1 MDARPVAFITGIAG
15 QDGSYLAE
23 LLLRK
28 GYAVHGLLR
37 RNSDPFPIRL
47 NHLYGKLQL
56 WPGDLCDL
64 SGLTQLLYRIQPREI
79 YHLAAQSIVSQS
91 WNQPLLTGDITALG
105 TLRILEAMRQA
116 VPSARFY
123 QSSSSEQFGSVNSS
137 PQNETTPFQPR
148 NMYGVS
154 KVFAHQTTVNYREHY
169 GLFACCGIMFN
180 HESPRR
186 GKEFVT
192 RRISQGV
199 ADIASGKS
207 DVLTL
212 GSMDAR
218 RDWGF
223 AGDYVD
229 AMWRML
235 QQDSAEDYVIGTGV
249 THTVEQLVETA
260 FNHVGL
266 YYLDWV
272 KVDPDL
278 VRPAEVN
285 ELRADASKAR
295 DKLGWE
301 SSLSFSDLIGMMVEE
316 DLRVIQRTSPT
327 ILSLPTRRLAKIA

>member
-28 GYAVHGLLR
+28 GYVVHGLVR
-37 RNSDPFPIRL
+37 RSSDPFPARL

-64 SGLTQLLYRIQPREI
+64 SGLTQLLYRLQPREI

-91 WNQPLLTGDITALG
+91 WNQSLLTGDVTALG
-105 TLRILEAMRQA
+105 TLRMLEAMRQA
-116 VPSARFY
+116 VPTARFY
-123 QSSSSEQFGSVNSS
+123 QSSSSEQFGAVATT
-137 PQNETTPFQPR
+137 PQNEQTPFHPR
-148 NMYGVS
+148 NPYGVA
-154 KVFAHQTTVNYREHY
+154 KVFAHQMTINYREQY

-199 ADIASGKS
+199 ARIVAGKS
-207 DVLTL
+207 EMLTL
-212 GSMDAR
+212 GSIDAR

-235 QQDSAEDYVIGTGV
+235 QQDQPDDYVIGTGI
-249 THTVEQLVETA
+249 THTVEQLVATA
-260 FNHVGL
+260 FKHAGL
-266 YYLDWV
+266 NYKDWV
-272 KVDPDL
+272 TIDPTL
-278 VRPAEVN
+278 VRPPEETV
-285 ELRADASKAR
+285 LCADARKAR
-295 DKLGWE
+295 NHLGWE
-301 SSLSFSDLIGMMVEE
+301 PGMSFSDLVGIMVDE
-316 DLRVIQRTSPT
+316 DLRAIRHSDPV
-327 ILSLPTRRLAKIA
+327 ILSLPARRLAKTA